1 MADETT
7 PLDTAPAPVVPMET
21 PTLLDEIV
29 ASVDGIVDSIVTA
42 LSPPP
47 ALPTDTVTLDFGAC
61 GKLTGVTRLSG
72 THFGA
77 HGAEVSVLI
86 PDGISLLQMV
96 VPERLIVK

>member
-42 LSPPP
+42 LSPIE
-47 ALPTDTVTLDFGAC
+47 LPTDTVTLDFGAC